1 MVGLVVL
8 ILQVGGAM
16 LYGYTLYLAYTLSG
30 LVAAVISAMF
40 PGVANLY
47 WIYDRWSVTGDF
59 LNFYTNMNLLWLAV
73 YVFAIAGL
81 GLGASLSSRRDTT
94 GD

>member
-1 MVGLVVL
+1 MIGLVRF
-8 ILQVGGAM
+8 ILQIGALL

-73 YVFAIAGL
+73 MLVLA
-81 GLGASLSSRRDTT
+81 LGASLSSQGDTLE
-94 GD
+94 D